1 MRDEAEY
8 KGDSEAVGLGV
19 RRRRDAAG
27 VKAQLRPPRQA
38 SLLSEPHHD
47 GSGLYVSGGTAPGES
62 ATVRIRVPH
71 GAADRVMLRTVHD
84 GEAGATEAVVD
95 AETETE
101 TWWRAELD
109 VQSPLTR
116 YRWLLWGGD
125 AGTTWVNGR
134 GRVGHEVPDA
144 DDFVHAPAAGG
155 PDWHLESVVYEIFP
169 DRFATSGLEV
179 EAPGW
184 AVRRDWDALPQGR
197 STNTQ
202 FELFGGDLRGVE
214 EHLDHIERL
223 GANVVYLTP
232 FFPAGSTHRYDADTF
247 DRVDPLLGGD
257 DALASLTRAAHARGI
272 RVIGDLTLNHT
283 GNRHEWFLAAQAD
296 PSAVERD
303 FYYFDDSLPHGYA
316 SWWGIRTLPKLNH
329 ASAELETRLRAVT
342 RRWLESPFDLD
353 GWRIDVANMAGRYR
367 GADHSHELAR
377 ATRAALDQARP
388 DALLIAEHG
397 YDYRDDLRGDGW
409 HGAMNYAGFLR
420 PVCYWL
426 HGDLPEELQR
436 SYWGYPVGMATLDG
450 PDAVGAMGAFA
461 AGTPWASILHSWTL
475 LDSHDSARFA
485 TVAGSRERHLVGI
498 GMQMTL
504 PGVPMV
510 FAGDEIGLE
519 GAWGEDA
526 RRTMPWGRPESWD
539 AALLEVYQCLIA
551 LRRGS
556 AALSRGGLRYA
567 AVADEAIAWLR
578 EHDDERLLC
587 LAARSSHDPIRLPL
601 AALGYAGLET
611 LYGGDVSVAGGEVT
625 LPGDGPAFHIW
636 RLEN

>member
-1 MRDEAEY
+1 M
-8 KGDSEAVGLGV
+8 
-19 RRRRDAAG
+19 
-27 VKAQLRPPRQA
+27 KAQTRAPRQA
-38 SLLSEPHHD
+38 NLLSEPHHD
-47 GSGLYVSGGTAPGES
+47 GSGLYVSGGSAPGEP

-71 GAADRVMLRTVHD
+71 GAADRVMLRTLHD

-134 GRVGHEVPDA
+134 GRVGYEVPDA
-144 DDFVHAPAAGG
+144 DDFVHAPEAGG

-169 DRFATSGLEV
+169 DRFATSGLDV
-179 EAPGW
+179 EAPDW
-184 AVRRDWDALPQGR
+184 AVRREWDALPQGR

-214 EHLDHIERL
+214 QHLDHVERL
-223 GANVVYLTP
+223 GANVIYLTP

-247 DRVDPLLGGD
+247 GRVDPLLGGD
-257 DALASLTRAAHARGI
+257 DALVALTRAAHARDI

-296 PSAVERD
+296 PASAERD

-316 SWWGIRTLPKLNH
+316 AWWGIRTLPKLNH
-329 ASAELETRLRAVT
+329 ASAELETRLRDVT
-342 RRWLESPFDLD
+342 RHWLESPFDLD

-367 GADHSHELAR
+367 GADHSHDLAR
-377 ATRAALDQARP
+377 ATRAALEQARP

-426 HGDLPEELQR
+426 HGDLPERAPAQLLGVSR
-436 SYWGYPVGMATLDG
+436 SEWRPSTGPTRWPRWAPSAPAPRGHRSCTPGRCSTAT
-450 PDAVGAMGAFA
+450 
-461 AGTPWASILHSWTL
+461 T
-475 LDSHDSARFA
+475 AR
-485 TVAGSRERHLVGI
+485 GSRRWPDRASA
-498 GMQMTL
+498 T
-504 PGVPMV
+504 
-510 FAGDEIGLE
+510 
-519 GAWGEDA
+519 
-526 RRTMPWGRPESWD
+526 SS
-539 AALLEVYQCLIA
+539 
-551 LRRGS
+551 GS
-556 AALSRGGLRYA
+556 GCR
-567 AVADEAIAWLR
+567 
-578 EHDDERLLC
+578 
-587 LAARSSHDPIRLPL
+587 
-601 AALGYAGLET
+601 
-611 LYGGDVSVAGGEVT
+611 
-625 LPGDGPAFHIW
+625 
-636 RLEN
+636 